1 MSFQNI
7 QTKSQELKQ
16 IFEYELR
23 RKLSE
28 KTKNPINS
36 LLTSFH
42 YFDTNNSGAATPK
55 MWFQTFTKIGL
66 SGFSQ
71 TDMQI
76 IFDCYDLTH
85 SGLIDYKNFC
95 YYLYD
100 QCNLQPIPK
109 EVANEIN
116 NIILIQEQENLKK
129 LNQFHSEL
137 PQMIGSNVYKQNLN
151 ERFNMKI
158 KSFNQKNSSNIANIL
173 NPKLNSYNKNFYEE
187 QKKYFNDKNHDEIHN
202 IIYNNNNNYNNNNDN
217 INNNIYQKYFQNN
230 NNNINNNNISNNINN
245 NNNNNNN
252 INNNNINNNI
262 YNNNNNNLQIQN
274 QTKYIQTLIELF
286 RNKININS
294 GITFYKFANNLFE
307 NTFNN
312 DYYSTNINNKLIN
325 FETFCK
331 SLNDSNIH
339 IENFYCQDIFNYL
352 LNKNN
357 NNNNNSIFIEDIL
370 NILKGDSN
378 TLRKNI
384 IINKF
389 YEIDNN
395 KRGIIETGTLLKIFN
410 AKNHPEVLLGRKT
423 ENEIFNEFIY
433 TFDIFKKLYN
443 LSSVIT
449 VNDFVEYYSA
459 ISASIDN
466 DDYFNEMINAVWTIN
481 NNNNNNNNILSK
493 SFNKISQVNQIL
505 NNNNDNNNENNFIS
519 TYNSNYNNNN
529 IDFNKINNNNNYNYY
544 KRNFSHSAKR
554 RYNSQSQFQYNPI
567 TNEYSISDFNYNNNN
582 REYSKTPF
590 RLNNNYFKNIQS
602 SISNF
607 TNALNTLRNILI
619 SRGPKSIF
627 ILERLFILTHSN
639 KINFETFNNLTQTY
653 KLNISFTEKKT
664 IFDNFDKSSNGFIFY
679 DDLIKSLCGKI
690 NDFRLNIVINVFNS
704 FNNKNNNNKISLNN
718 MLNFYNK
725 NNHPDVL
732 SGKKLAEEVFGD
744 FIDMINI
751 FKEYKEF
758 LNNENYDFWS
768 VQDFV
773 DFYSQISLGIT
784 DDEYF
789 ENLMKNV
796 WNLDDSYYNDNYNN
810 YYNNDVNNQRIKT
823 GTVIMNGRY

>member
-7 QTKSQELKQ
+7 HTKSQELKQ

-42 YFDTNNSGAATPK
+42 YFDTDNSGAATLS
-55 MWFQTFTKIGL
+55 MWLKTFTKIGL

-76 IFDCYDLTH
+76 IFDCYDLNH
-85 SGLIDYKNFC
+85 SGLIDYKNFS

-100 QCNLQPIPK
+100 QCQLQPIPK

-116 NIILIQEQENLKK
+116 SIILNQEQEHLKK
-129 LNQFHSEL
+129 LKQFHSEL
-137 PQMIGSNVYKQNLN
+137 PQMIGSDVYKQNLN
-151 ERFNMKI
+151 ERLKFKI
-158 KSFNQKNSSNIANIL
+158 KGFNQKNSSNIANIL
-173 NPKLNSYNKNFYEE
+173 NPKLNEINKNIY
-187 QKKYFNDKNHDEIHN
+187 KKNQQYD
-202 IIYNNNNNYNNNNDN
+202 NNFN
-217 INNNIYQKYFQNN
+217 INNNNFNN
-230 NNNINNNNISNNINN
+230 NNNINYNNSNINN
-245 NNNNNNN
+245 NNNVLNRYFQNNNNNN
-252 INNNNINNNI
+252 INNINNE
-262 YNNNNNNLQIQN
+262 NNNNNNININNN

-294 GITFYKFANNLFE
+294 GITFYKFANNLLE

-312 DYYSTNINNKLIN
+312 NYYSNDINNKFVN

-339 IENFYCQDIFNYL
+339 IENFYCQDFFNFL
-352 LNKNN
+352 LNNN
-357 NNNNNSIFIEDIL
+357 NFNNNNSIFIDDIL
-370 NILKGDSN
+370 NVLKGDIN
-378 TLRKNI
+378 TFRKNI

-389 YEIDNN
+389 YEMDNN
-395 KRGIIETGTLLKIFN
+395 KRGIIETGVLLKIFN

-423 ENEIFNEFIY
+423 ENEIFNDFIY

-449 VNDFVEYYSA
+449 VNDFVEYYKA
-459 ISASIDN
+459 ISASIDS
-466 DDYFNEMINAVWTIN
+466 DEYFTEMINAVWNNNIN
-481 NNNNNNNNILSK
+481 NNVLSK
-493 SFNKISQVNQIL
+493 SFNFKNSSKINQVL
-505 NNNNDNNNENNFIS
+505 NEDNNQNENNFIS

-529 IDFNKINNNNNYNYY
+529 LLNNKNNNNYYY

-554 RYNSQSQFQYNPI
+554 RYNSQPKFQYNPI
-567 TNEYSISDFNYNNNN
+567 TNEYSIPDINNVFNGDINE

-590 RLNNNYFKNIQS
+590 HSNNYFYNKNIQNS
-602 SISNF
+602 TSNF
-607 TNALNTLRNILI
+607 NNALNTLRNILI

-627 ILERLFILTHSN
+627 ILERLFVLTHSN
-639 KINFETFNNLTQTY
+639 QIDFQTFNNLTQTY
-653 KLNISFTEKKT
+653 KLNISNNEKKT
-664 IFDNFDKSSNGFIFY
+664 IFDYFDTNSNGFIFY
-679 DDLIKSLCGKI
+679 DNLIKSLCGKI

-718 MLNFYNK
+718 ILSFYNK
-725 NNHPDVL
+725 NSHPDVL
-732 SGKKLAEEVFGD
+732 TGKKLAEEVFGD
-744 FIDMINI
+744 FIDMVNI

-758 LNNENYDFWS
+758 INNNAKYDFWS

-784 DDEYF
+784 DDAYF
-789 ENLMKNV
+789 ECLMKNV
-796 WNLDDSYYNDNYNN
+796 WNFDNN
-810 YYNNDVNNQRIKT
+810 YYYNFNNNINNQRIKT
-823 GTVIMNGRY
+823 GTAIMNGGY